1 MTQLPGKLNV
11 RWIMLIYLFFATVLL
26 YLDRSALGIMAP
38 FLQKEI
44 GWSEQQYGNINT
56 AFMIGYAICFL
67 IMGAF
72 VDKVGTKTGYAISM
86 GLWSLAQAAT
96 VLAKTWVGFAIS
108 RTGLSIGQSGNFPVA
123 NKVLAEW
130 FPKKERALAVG
141 LFNGGANMGTLL
153 SPLVIPVIVS
163 AFNNNWR
170 AAFLWTL
177 PLSGIWI
184 LTWLFFYSKPEN
196 HSMVKKEE
204 LDYINSD
211 NEGINQEKIKWS
223 VLLKSKEVWGICIG
237 KFLADPIWWFYLF
250 WGAKFLNGKFGLN
263 LKEIGLPFFTIYLA
277 SWGGGIFLGW
287 LSSKFLKA
295 GWSLNK
301 GRKMGFLICAVFA
314 LPVMLVPHL
323 NNMWLAVTLIALAA
337 GGHCGWSANIF
348 SLMSDIF
355 PRRATAS
362 VTGIGGFAGA
372 VGGALIAQLVGGLLQ
387 NAGMDGYVLPFFIA
401 SIGYLIALTLIHI
414 LIPDIKPLNI

>member
-1 MTQLPGKLNV
+1 MNTLPRHLNI
-11 RWIMLIYLFFATVLL
+11 RWIILFLLFLATVLL

-72 VDKVGTKTGYAISM
+72 VDRIGTKAGYTVSIALWAI
-86 GLWSLAQAAT
+86 AQASTA
-96 VLAKTWVGFAIS
+96 LAKTWIGFAMARI
-108 RTGLSIGQSGNFPVA
+108 GLSIGQSGNFPVA

-130 FPKKERALAVG
+130 FPKKERAFAIG
-141 LFNGGANMGTLL
+141 LYNGGSNVGTLL
-153 SPLVIPVIVS
+153 SPLIIPVVVS
-163 AFNNNWR
+163 AFNNNWQ

-177 PLSGIWI
+177 PLSGLWI
-184 LTWLFFYSKPEN
+184 ISWLIFYEKPEK
-196 HSMVKKEE
+196 HKLVSKKELE
-204 LDYINSD
+204 YINSD
-211 NEGINQEKIKWS
+211 SVNEPVEKVKWS
-223 VLLKSKEVWGICIG
+223 ILIRKREVWGICIG
-237 KFLADPIWWFYLF
+237 KFLSDPIWWFYLF
-250 WGAKFLNGKFGLN
+250 WGAKFLNGKYGLN
-263 LKEIGLPFFTIYLA
+263 LQEIGLPFFTIYLF
-277 SWGGGIFLGW
+277 SWLGGIFLGW
-287 LSSKFLKA
+287 LSSKFLKS

-314 LPVMLVPHL
+314 LPVMFVPHV
-323 NNMWLAVTLIALAA
+323 NNMWLAIILIAIAA

-355 PRRATAS
+355 PRKATAS

-372 VGGALIAQLVGGLLQ
+372 AGGALIAQFVGRLLQ
-387 NAGMDGYVLPFFIA
+387 NSGMDGYIIPFFIA
-401 SIGYLIALTLIHI
+401 STGYFIALAIIHLLIR
-414 LIPDIKPLNI
+414 DIKPLNL